1 MSGRG
6 GKRDHIGGAKEWRPF
21 SGLGHRIGDDEL
33 VPTWIPQESTTG
45 ETASGTRQ
53 GGAMMTARMFV
64 REGHEKVLPD
74 WLLDAVVEDQFLDVR
89 MMRFRAQITL
99 AHAIRQQ
106 LIEMGYP
113 AAKELVNLRP
123 LVQLCQK
130 EGILQHKQA
139 NVLMRINFEGNEAKH
154 QPDLPQ
160 PHA

>member
-21 SGLGHRIGDDEL
+21 SGLGHRIGDDEP
-33 VPTWIPQESTTG
+33 VWIPHESITG
-45 ETASGTRQ
+45 ETASETRQ